1 MDQNFECYINRIIRE
16 KYSET
21 GQIGL
26 NALLDSLPKK
36 QEQIFKDILLLIRQ
50 GKLVAI
56 FKKWEGEQVFFR
68 VIPSKKIKE
77 KNFNQDIR
85 DCLVAIRLCALL
97 LHIKDI
103 PSFLRMTGSHFSK
116 VVLLQFL
123 EKSKASFDDLHFLCC
138 YLDSFFSGEIPYS
151 LMDLG
156 LEPEKILSVLDK
168 VYQNKFILQQQELIM
183 MALEKGSITLEAL
196 PSERLVKLLRNEL
209 IEVIK
214 PEKRTSKGLYW
225 ELQHHSI
232 PEVPLYYNRSETA
245 FFELFCRL
253 IAAPQKTNQSLTL
266 LLHGLPGTGKTEFVY
281 QAAKICQVEIM
292 QLNFSEI
299 HSKWVGDT
307 EKNIAKIFDAYSKK
321 RIKSKS
327 PVILLINEA
336 DGLMSRRVEV
346 STSNDVFHNQ
356 AQTKMLEE
364 LDCFEGVL
372 VATSNLKHHLD
383 PAIFRRFLFSQEIS
397 MPDSHTRSRILD
409 DSIKLGSLPVAI
421 KPLLQDLSWSPA
433 QLRNIERKIRQF
445 EFIDFLDPAL
455 IQWVFEQ
462 EGILSKRGSLGFIQ
476 KKFRK
481 LSQTEDV

>member
-1 MDQNFECYINRIIRE
+1 MKPTRNSFMDQNFECYIIRIIRE

-21 GQIGL
+21 EQIGL
-26 NALLDSLPKK
+26 NALLDSLPKE

-50 GKLVAI
+50 GKLVTI

-68 VIPSKKIKE
+68 IIPSNKIKE

-85 DCLVAIRLCALL
+85 DCLVAVRLCALL
-97 LHIKDI
+97 LHINDI
-103 PSFLRMTGSHFSK
+103 PSFFRMTGSHFSK

-138 YLDSFFSGEIPYS
+138 YLDSFFSEEIPYS

-168 VYQNKFILQQQELIM
+168 VYQNKFIPQQQELIM

-225 ELQHHSI
+225 ELQHYSL

-253 IAAPQKTNQSLTL
+253 VAAPQKTNQSLTL

-307 EKNIAKIFDAYSKK
+307 EKNIAKVFDAYSKK

-346 STSNDVFHNQ
+346 STSNDIFHNQ

-372 VATSNLKHHLD
+372 VATTNLKHHLD
-383 PAIFRRFLFSQEIS
+383 PAFFRRFLFSQEIS
-397 MPDSHTRSRILD
+397 MPDSHTRSRILV

-421 KPLLQDLSWSPA
+421 KTLLQHLSWSPA

-445 EFIDFLDPAL
+445 EFMDFLEPAL
-455 IQWVFEQ
+455 IQWIFEQ
-462 EGILSKRGSLGFIQ
+462 EGILSQGGNLGFAQ
-476 KKFRK
+476 KK
-481 LSQTEDV
+481 V